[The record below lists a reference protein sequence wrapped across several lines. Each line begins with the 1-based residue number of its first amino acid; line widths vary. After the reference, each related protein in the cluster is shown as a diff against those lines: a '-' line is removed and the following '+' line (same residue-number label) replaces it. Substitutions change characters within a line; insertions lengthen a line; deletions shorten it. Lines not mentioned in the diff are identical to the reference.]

1 MTQIDSRRRTSL
13 VVPIVL
19 IALGGMFLY
28 ANWRPAFDPW
38 PILKTYWPLILIF
51 VGLGKMWDARQ
62 RRQNPDGT
70 RAGVSLGATFGAL
83 AFVLVLIILFW
94 HGRAFTRERRYSGDL
109 QHQSRTVDRQG
120 AKSVNVS
127 LETSAGEFNISGGSS
142 HLLDADFK
150 YSGSYETPR
159 VEYNVSDGV
168 GHLSIS
174 QDDTSTHFG
183 TTHNDWN
190 LRFSNDVPLELGR
203 DGRRARAF
211 TIARFAGDAAGYEH
225 GRRAGGPR
233 SHRRSEIRSR

>member
-127 LETSAGEFNISGGSS
+127 LEASAANSTLAAARVTCSTPIS
-142 HLLDADFK
+142 
-150 YSGSYETPR
+150 
-159 VEYNVSDGV
+159 
-168 GHLSIS
+168 
-174 QDDTSTHFG
+174 
-183 TTHNDWN
+183 TTAA
-190 LRFSNDVPLELGR
+190 PMK
-203 DGRRARAF
+203 RRASSTTSPTASDIFRLRRMTRAH
-211 TIARFAGDAAGYEH
+211 ISARRITTGTCASATTC
-225 GRRAGGPR
+225 RW
-233 SHRRSEIRSR
+233 S